1 MIISM
6 ISSRKFY
13 GLEYGEGECMEKRYE
28 QISDQNERLLVYI
41 VMANTMRGCT

>member
-1 MIISM
+1 
-6 ISSRKFY
+6 
-13 GLEYGEGECMEKRYE
+13 MEKRYE